1 MSETRESERRGGH
14 YELLWMEQSHD
25 SERMAI
31 QFIDNV
37 QGVELDIIFMY
48 IKYDIRITT
57 L

>member
-14 YELLWMEQSHD
+14 YELLWIEQSHD

>member
-37 QGVELDIIFMY
+37 QEQNWILFLCTSNM
-48 IKYDIRITT
+48 T
-57 L
+57 LE